1 MDDRSYVVTPNLRF
15 NKKITK
21 KLLKSIPDEEDRLS
35 PQTILWNME
44 NTNKI
49 YGSWSK
55 DLFGKTTIF
64 MIYKFKENLYR
75 LVVSNEKGL
84 TSLYLIDNIDS
95 YLEYI
100 GAEELELQNQNEI
113 LKALD
118 QTSVLPN
125 TGIICID
132 EEKIF
137 VYDHANY

>member
-1 MDDRSYVVTPNLRF
+1 MTPNLRF
-15 NKKITK
+15 NKKITR
-21 KLLKSIPDEEDRLS
+21 KLLKSIPDTEDKLN
-35 PQTILWNME
+35 PQTIIWGME
-44 NTNKI
+44 NSNRV

-55 DLFGKTTIF
+55 DIFGKTTIF
-64 MIYKFKENLYR
+64 MLYQFKPNLYR

-84 TSLYLIDNIDS
+84 TSLYLIDNIED
-95 YLEYI
+95 YLEFI
-100 GAEELELQNQNEI
+100 GAQELELQNQDEI
-113 LKALD
+113 IKALD

>member
-1 MDDRSYVVTPNLRF
+1 MTPNLRF

-21 KLLKSIPDEEDRLS
+21 KLLKSIPDTEDKLN
-35 PQTILWNME
+35 PQTIIWGME
-44 NTNKI
+44 NSNRV

-55 DLFGKTTIF
+55 DIFGKTTIF
-64 MIYKFKENLYR
+64 MLYQFKPNLYR

-84 TSLYLIDNIDS
+84 TSLYLIDNIED
-95 YLEYI
+95 YLEFI
-100 GAEELELQNQNEI
+100 GAQELELQNQGEI
-113 LKALD
+113 IKALD

>member
-1 MDDRSYVVTPNLRF
+1 MTPNLRF

-21 KLLKSIPDEEDRLS
+21 KLLKSIPDTEDKLN
-35 PQTILWNME
+35 PQTIIWNME
-44 NTNKI
+44 NSNRV

-55 DLFGKTTIF
+55 DIFGKTTIF
-64 MIYKFKENLYR
+64 MLYQFKPNLYR

-84 TSLYLIDNIDS
+84 TSLYLIDNIED
-95 YLEYI
+95 YLEFI
-100 GAEELELQNQNEI
+100 GAQELELQNQGEI
-113 LKALD
+113 IKALD
-118 QTSVLPN
+118 QISVLPN

>member
-1 MDDRSYVVTPNLRF
+1 MTPNLRF

-21 KLLKSIPDEEDRLS
+21 KLLKSIPDTEDKLN
-35 PQTILWNME
+35 PQTIIWNME
-44 NTNKI
+44 NSNRV

-55 DLFGKTTIF
+55 DIFGKTTIF
-64 MIYKFKENLYR
+64 MLYQFKPNLYR

-84 TSLYLIDNIDS
+84 TSLYLIDNIED
-95 YLEYI
+95 YLEFI
-100 GAEELELQNQNEI
+100 GAQELELRNQDEI
-113 LKALD
+113 IKALD

>member
-1 MDDRSYVVTPNLRF
+1 MTPNLRF

-21 KLLKSIPDEEDRLS
+21 KLLKSIPDTEDKLN
-35 PQTILWNME
+35 PQTIIWNME
-44 NTNKI
+44 NSNRV

-55 DLFGKTTIF
+55 DIFGKTTIF
-64 MIYKFKENLYR
+64 MLYQFKPNLYR

-84 TSLYLIDNIDS
+84 TSLYLIDNIED
-95 YLEYI
+95 YLEFI
-100 GAEELELQNQNEI
+100 GAQELELQNQDEI
-113 LKALD
+113 IKALD

>member
-1 MDDRSYVVTPNLRF
+1 MTPNLRF

-21 KLLKSIPDEEDRLS
+21 KLLKSIPDTEDKLN
-35 PQTILWNME
+35 PQTIIWNME
-44 NTNKI
+44 NSNRV

-55 DLFGKTTIF
+55 DIFGKTTIF
-64 MIYKFKENLYR
+64 MLYQFKPNLYR

-84 TSLYLIDNIDS
+84 TSLYLIDNIED
-95 YLEYI
+95 YLEFI
-100 GAEELELQNQNEI
+100 GAQELQLQNQDEI
-113 LKALD
+113 IKALD

>member
-1 MDDRSYVVTPNLRF
+1 MTPNLRF

-21 KLLKSIPDEEDRLS
+21 KLLKSIPDTEDKLN
-35 PQTILWNME
+35 PQTIIWNME
-44 NTNKI
+44 NSNRV

-55 DLFGKTTIF
+55 DIFGKTTIF
-64 MIYKFKENLYR
+64 MLYQFKPNLYR

-84 TSLYLIDNIDS
+84 TSLYLIDNIED
-95 YLEYI
+95 YLEFI
-100 GAEELELQNQNEI
+100 GAQELELQNQDEI
-113 LKALD
+113 IKALD
-118 QTSVLPN
+118 QISVLPN

>member
-1 MDDRSYVVTPNLRF
+1 MTPNLRF
-15 NKKITK
+15 NKKITR
-21 KLLKSIPDEEDRLS
+21 KLLKSIPDTEDKLN
-35 PQTILWNME
+35 PQTIIWGME
-44 NTNKI
+44 NSNRV

-55 DLFGKTTIF
+55 DIFGKTTIF
-64 MIYKFKENLYR
+64 MLYQFRPNLYR

-84 TSLYLIDNIDS
+84 TSLYLIDNIED
-95 YLEYI
+95 YLEFI
-100 GAEELELQNQNEI
+100 GAQELELQNQDEI
-113 LKALD
+113 IKALD

>member
-1 MDDRSYVVTPNLRF
+1 LTPNLRF

-21 KLLKSIPDEEDRLS
+21 KLLKSIPDTEDKLN
-35 PQTILWNME
+35 PQTIIWNME
-44 NTNKI
+44 NSNRV

-55 DLFGKTTIF
+55 DIFGKTTIF
-64 MIYKFKENLYR
+64 MLYQFKPNLYR

-84 TSLYLIDNIDS
+84 TSLYLIDNIED
-95 YLEYI
+95 YLEFI
-100 GAEELELQNQNEI
+100 GAQELELQNQDEI
-113 LKALD
+113 IKALD

>member
-1 MDDRSYVVTPNLRF
+1 MTPNLRF

-21 KLLKSIPDEEDRLS
+21 KLLKSIPNTEDKLN
-35 PQTILWNME
+35 PQTIIWNMK
-44 NTNKI
+44 NSNRV

-55 DLFGKTTIF
+55 DIFGKITIF
-64 MIYKFKENLYR
+64 MLYQFKPNLYR

-84 TSLYLIDNIDS
+84 TSLYLIDNIED
-95 YLEYI
+95 YLEFI
-100 GAEELELQNQNEI
+100 GAQELELQNQDEI
-113 LKALD
+113 IKALD

>member
-1 MDDRSYVVTPNLRF
+1 MTPNLRF
-15 NKKITK
+15 NKKITR
-21 KLLKSIPDEEDRLS
+21 KLLKSIPDIEDKLN
-35 PQTILWNME
+35 PQTIIWGME
-44 NTNKI
+44 NSNRV

-55 DLFGKTTIF
+55 DIFGKTTIF
-64 MIYKFKENLYR
+64 MLYQFKPNLYR

-84 TSLYLIDNIDS
+84 TSLYLIDNIED
-95 YLEYI
+95 YLEFI
-100 GAEELELQNQNEI
+100 GAQELELQNQDEI
-113 LKALD
+113 IKALD

>member
-1 MDDRSYVVTPNLRF
+1 MTPNLRF

-21 KLLKSIPDEEDRLS
+21 KLLKSIPDTEDKLN
-35 PQTILWNME
+35 PQTIIWGME
-44 NTNKI
+44 NSNRV

-55 DLFGKTTIF
+55 DIFGKTTIF
-64 MIYKFKENLYR
+64 MLYQFKPNLYR

-84 TSLYLIDNIDS
+84 TSLYLIDNIED
-95 YLEYI
+95 YLEFI
-100 GAEELELQNQNEI
+100 GAQELELQNQDEI
-113 LKALD
+113 IKVLD

>member
-1 MDDRSYVVTPNLRF
+1 MTPNLRF

-21 KLLKSIPDEEDRLS
+21 KLLKSIPDTEDKLN
-35 PQTILWNME
+35 PQTIIWNME
-44 NTNKI
+44 NSNRV

-55 DLFGKTTIF
+55 DIFGKTTIF
-64 MIYKFKENLYR
+64 MLYQFKPNLYR

-84 TSLYLIDNIDS
+84 TSLYLIDNIED
-95 YLEYI
+95 YLEFI
-100 GAEELELQNQNEI
+100 GAQELKLQNQDEI
-113 LKALD
+113 IKALD

>member
-1 MDDRSYVVTPNLRF
+1 MTPNLRF

-21 KLLKSIPDEEDRLS
+21 KLLKSIPDTEDKLN
-35 PQTILWNME
+35 PQTIIWGME
-44 NTNKI
+44 NSNRV

-55 DLFGKTTIF
+55 DIFGKTTIF
-64 MIYKFKENLYR
+64 MLYQFKPNLYR

-84 TSLYLIDNIDS
+84 TSLYLIDNIED
-95 YLEYI
+95 YLEFI
-100 GAEELELQNQNEI
+100 GAQELELQNQDEI
-113 LKALD
+113 IKALD

>member
-1 MDDRSYVVTPNLRF
+1 MTPNLRF

-21 KLLKSIPDEEDRLS
+21 KLLKSIPDTEDKLN
-35 PQTILWNME
+35 PQTIIWNME
-44 NTNKI
+44 NSNRV

-55 DLFGKTTIF
+55 DIFGKTTIF
-64 MIYKFKENLYR
+64 MLYQFRPNLYR

-84 TSLYLIDNIDS
+84 TSLYLIDNIED
-95 YLEYI
+95 YLEFI
-100 GAEELELQNQNEI
+100 GAQELELQNQDEI
-113 LKALD
+113 IKALD

>member
-1 MDDRSYVVTPNLRF
+1 MTPNLRF

-21 KLLKSIPDEEDRLS
+21 KLLKSIPDTEDKLN
-35 PQTILWNME
+35 PQTIIWNME
-44 NTNKI
+44 NSNRV

-55 DLFGKTTIF
+55 DIFGKTTIF
-64 MIYKFKENLYR
+64 MLYQFKPNLYR

-84 TSLYLIDNIDS
+84 TSLYLIDNIED
-95 YLEYI
+95 YLKFI
-100 GAEELELQNQNEI
+100 GAQELQLQNQDEI
-113 LKALD
+113 IKALD